1 MPSMA
6 GWTSA
11 EGSQFQLGQQ
21 AVCSRLFTHTTLC
34 HGASHHRFKFNNLR
48 HWKALLLFHWTNV
61 GDYPSALAP
70 CWGLLLISSPS
81 HQEGIWCLSPQLLIG
96 HQIHRCAPSLDC
108 VNLNRDVLVM
118 IQIYSFFFFVRLLK
132 ADGVQGGDVAHWFVH
147 WGVWQRLKGLLRQR
161 FVFGGRRTDRV
172 ASSNALVL
180 TDVAFRVQVSKSHFS
195 NERGDGEQDLCD

>member
-118 IQIYSFFFFVRLLK
+118 IQIYSFFFFCKTPKGRRCTRWRCGSLVCPLRSVTASQRALETTFCVWRQT
-132 ADGVQGGDVAHWFVH
+132 DGQGGIF
-147 WGVWQRLKGLLRQR
+147 QRPRPHRCSLQS
-161 FVFGGRRTDRV
+161 
-172 ASSNALVL
+172 A
-180 TDVAFRVQVSKSHFS
+180 
-195 NERGDGEQDLCD
+195 GE